1 MLPKK
6 RRVISDDDFSSF
18 AASIGDDD
26 DALSAQR
33 RAPAPSPAPAP
44 RQRTVPKKKKKDAL
58 KVTRV
63 GAATIPRRWPAPAPR
78 PVPPRGP
85 KKRFKSTNLPRPS
98 ALDLMRATILGP
110 PRAAPP
116 MLQPVQRAAEP
127 PPGWRQAKAAA
138 VAVAVAAAPAPATP
152 PKRKTPPAREEATA
166 ADAAALPA
174 FAVGA
179 RVEAKW
185 GWQWSRAVIDRV
197 NDDGTYDV
205 EWVDEPDVFNTV
217 AAADVRAAVGDAPAP
232 PPQAASAPEEETPPA
247 AAAVGNEGEEHAESV
262 RWLLDGAAPKVVAE
276 MLLVNACFEIAFA
289 QANPNRPESAS
300 YTRYEAYKKAKC
312 GADVIALGGSKSD
325 VLHNYKK
332 GFLRV
337 VKCPAMIGYDLD
349 RDAVSSEREEEG
361 EEDAP
366 PEPTMLARRTARRAQ
381 KRELFVAE
389 SATVDNKRAKR
400 AACE

>member
-1 MLPKK
+1 MSVKGTRLTIGKASLAVGAGLLGLSLMSVMTADDGPPDAVLAEMQSTTKELAEKVGGAVAGAGAAVLDSARSSLGGVLELAPKK
-6 RRVISDDDFSSF
+6 T
-18 AASIGDDD
+18 
-26 DALSAQR
+26 
-33 RAPAPSPAPAP
+33 
-44 RQRTVPKKKKKDAL
+44 RTGKHKKKIKSKSAVKKA
-58 KVTRV
+58 R
-63 GAATIPRRWPAPAPR
+63 
-78 PVPPRGP
+78 
-85 KKRFKSTNLPRPS
+85 KR
-98 ALDLMRATILGP
+98 
-110 PRAAPP
+110 
-116 MLQPVQRAAEP
+116 E
-127 PPGWRQAKAAA
+127 AKAAA
-138 VAVAVAAAPAPATP
+138 SAAAVAAAAATP

-361 EEDAP
+361 EEDTP
-366 PEPTMLARRTARRAQ
+366 PEPKMLARRTARRAQ

-400 AACE
+400 VACE

>member
-1 MLPKK
+1 MGGAVAGAGAAVLDSARSSLGGVLELAPKK
-6 RRVISDDDFSSF
+6 TR
-18 AASIGDDD
+18 IGKH
-26 DALSAQR
+26 
-33 RAPAPSPAPAP
+33 
-44 RQRTVPKKKKKDAL
+44 KKKIKSKSAVKKA
-58 KVTRV
+58 R
-63 GAATIPRRWPAPAPR
+63 
-78 PVPPRGP
+78 
-85 KKRFKSTNLPRPS
+85 KR
-98 ALDLMRATILGP
+98 
-110 PRAAPP
+110 
-116 MLQPVQRAAEP
+116 E
-127 PPGWRQAKAAA
+127 AKAAA
-138 VAVAVAAAPAPATP
+138 SAAAVAAAPATP
-152 PKRKTPPAREEATA
+152 PKRKTPPAREGEA
-166 ADAAALPA
+166 
-174 FAVGA
+174 
-179 RVEAKW
+179 
-185 GWQWSRAVIDRV
+185 
-197 NDDGTYDV
+197 
-205 EWVDEPDVFNTV
+205 
-217 AAADVRAAVGDAPAP
+217 
-232 PPQAASAPEEETPPA
+232 PPA
-247 AAAVGNEGEEHAESV
+247 APAVGNEEKEHAAAENV
-262 RWLLDGAAPKVVAE
+262 RGLLDGAAPKVVAE

-400 AACE
+400 VACE

>member
-1 MLPKK
+1 MTIGKASLAVGAGLLGLSLMSVMTADDGPPDAVLAEMQSTTKELAEKVGGAVAGAGAAVLDSARSSLGGVLELAPKK
-6 RRVISDDDFSSF
+6 TR
-18 AASIGDDD
+18 IGKH
-26 DALSAQR
+26 
-33 RAPAPSPAPAP
+33 
-44 RQRTVPKKKKKDAL
+44 KKKIKSKSAVKKA
-58 KVTRV
+58 R
-63 GAATIPRRWPAPAPR
+63 
-78 PVPPRGP
+78 
-85 KKRFKSTNLPRPS
+85 KR
-98 ALDLMRATILGP
+98 
-110 PRAAPP
+110 
-116 MLQPVQRAAEP
+116 E
-127 PPGWRQAKAAA
+127 AKAAA
-138 VAVAVAAAPAPATP
+138 SAAAVAAAAATP
-152 PKRKTPPAREEATA
+152 PKRKTPPAREGEA
-166 ADAAALPA
+166 
-174 FAVGA
+174 
-179 RVEAKW
+179 
-185 GWQWSRAVIDRV
+185 
-197 NDDGTYDV
+197 
-205 EWVDEPDVFNTV
+205 
-217 AAADVRAAVGDAPAP
+217 
-232 PPQAASAPEEETPPA
+232 PPA
-247 AAAVGNEGEEHAESV
+247 AAAVGNEGEEHVESV
-262 RWLLDGAAPKVVAE
+262 RGLLDGAAPKVVAE

-400 AACE
+400 VACE

>member
-1 MLPKK
+1 MEPRKLLFWGARLE
-6 RRVISDDDFSSF
+6 RRQNF
-18 AASIGDDD
+18 A
-26 DALSAQR
+26 
-33 RAPAPSPAPAP
+33 
-44 RQRTVPKKKKKDAL
+44 
-58 KVTRV
+58 
-63 GAATIPRRWPAPAPR
+63 
-78 PVPPRGP
+78 
-85 KKRFKSTNLPRPS
+85 
-98 ALDLMRATILGP
+98 
-110 PRAAPP
+110 RAAPALSTTSNGFERHP
-116 MLQPVQRAAEP
+116 MSVKGTRLTIGKASLAVGAGLLGLSLMSVMTADDGPPDAVLAEMQSTTKELAEKVGGAVAGAGAAVLDSARASLGGVLELAPKKTRIGKHKKKIKSKSAVKKARKRE
-127 PPGWRQAKAAA
+127 AKAAA
-138 VAVAVAAAPAPATP
+138 SAAAVAAAAATP
-152 PKRKTPPAREEATA
+152 PKRKTPPAREGEA
-166 ADAAALPA
+166 
-174 FAVGA
+174 
-179 RVEAKW
+179 
-185 GWQWSRAVIDRV
+185 
-197 NDDGTYDV
+197 
-205 EWVDEPDVFNTV
+205 
-217 AAADVRAAVGDAPAP
+217 
-232 PPQAASAPEEETPPA
+232 PPA
-247 AAAVGNEGEEHAESV
+247 AAAVGNEGEEHVESV
-262 RWLLDGAAPKVVAE
+262 RGLLDGAAPKVVAE

-400 AACE
+400 VACE